1 MLFSLAIFSLT
12 STSVSADKQSWKNF
26 FQPLPDSLI
35 DVSNPTT
42 KAQVEL
48 GKKLFMDP
56 ILSTAKDISC
66 NSCHGLNTYGVDNQP
81 TSTGHKGKHGDRN
94 SPTVFNAA
102 LHIAQFWDGRAK
114 DVEEQALGPVMN
126 PVEMAMPSEDVVVKR
141 LTAAKDYQE
150 LFKKAFPDEAKP
162 LSFTNMGKAI
172 GAFERTLLT
181 PSRFDDFLKGNDD
194 ALSPEEKKGGETF
207 AEAGCVACHSGV
219 TLGGHMY
226 QKLGLVHPYETEDT
240 GRQKVTNKETDKYF
254 FKVPSLRNITKT
266 GPYFHDGGVKTLK
279 EAVKLMAY
287 HQLGKD
293 LSDDEVSSI
302 ITFLGSLE
310 G

>member
-1 MLFSLAIFSLT
+1 
-12 STSVSADKQSWKNF
+12 
-26 FQPLPDSLI
+26 
-35 DVSNPTT
+35 
-42 KAQVEL
+42 
-48 GKKLFMDP
+48 
-56 ILSTAKDISC
+56 
-66 NSCHGLNTYGVDNQP
+66 
-81 TSTGHKGKHGDRN
+81 
-94 SPTVFNAA
+94 
-102 LHIAQFWDGRAK
+102 
-114 DVEEQALGPVMN
+114 
-126 PVEMAMPSEDVVVKR
+126 
-141 LTAAKDYQE
+141 
-150 LFKKAFPDEAKP
+150 
-162 LSFTNMGKAI
+162 
-172 GAFERTLLT
+172 
-181 PSRFDDFLKGNDD
+181 
-194 ALSPEEKKGGETF
+194 
-207 AEAGCVACHSGV
+207 
-219 TLGGHMY
+219 MY